1 MSILYYVFIN
11 DAFLIKHH
19 KKHNKESK
27 MTHKRNEA
35 IETIEAPV
43 LDTQD
48 NNTDTQF
55 MSEPDFEMDSFE
67 LSLEELDTV
76 TAHTMSA
83 KAENTSTSKKKSEAW
98 VKAKECW
105 VEWFSDEAESIRKRY
120 KSMHKAFKNHKIDS
134 MKLTIGNYRVTFVV
148 DHKNARSIER
158 VLREFTF
165 KNTIDGKDYHCT
177 FENAVAIHEPLVQH
191 AGRPAKN
198 PITKPEYFLIQPIV

>member
-1 MSILYYVFIN
+1 MN
-11 DAFLIKHH
+11 HD

-27 MTHKRNEA
+27 MTKRNEMTQA

-43 LDTQD
+43 TLDTQD
-48 NNTDTQF
+48 NNTDNQF

-76 TAHTMSA
+76 TARTLTTKATSA
-83 KAENTSTSKKKSEAW
+83 STSKKKSEAW
-98 VKAKECW
+98 VKAKACW
-105 VEWFSDEAESIRKRY
+105 IDITSDEAAPIRKRI
-120 KSMHKAFKNHKIDS
+120 SAIHKAFKQHKIDS
-134 MKLTIGNYRVTFVV
+134 MKLTIGDYRVTFVV
-148 DHKNARSIER
+148 DHTSVRSIER

-177 FENAVAIHEPLVQH
+177 FEDAVTIHEPLVQH

-198 PITKPEYFLIQPIV
+198 PITKPEYFFIQPIA